1 MSTKAFVW
9 LLVGFLAVGGS
20 LGGAFAGGVVLGKSQ
35 GDEADG
41 NGVSSELPSS
51 LGQQAST
58 QPDAPSLDQLRHRFQ
73 SGDITPEEAAQF
85 RQQFQGQFGGGGT
98 GGGGGLGGG
107 GRRFGGGA
115 VMTGTIEAI
124 VGNIV
129 TLNTTQGPLEA
140 TIGEDTAIQMF
151 AEGTLSDL
159 LTGARITV
167 TGERGEDGTVVATSI
182 LLVPEGGDGFI
193 GGGGFGGF
201 GGGGFG
207 GGGFGGGDRQRGGG
221 LSIPQPAP

>member
-1 MSTKAFVW
+1 
-9 LLVGFLAVGGS
+9 
-20 LGGAFAGGVVLGKSQ
+20 
-35 GDEADG
+35 
-41 NGVSSELPSS
+41 
-51 LGQQAST
+51 
-58 QPDAPSLDQLRHRFQ
+58 
-73 SGDITPEEAAQF
+73 
-85 RQQFQGQFGGGGT
+85 
-98 GGGGGLGGG
+98 
-107 GRRFGGGA
+107 
-115 VMTGTIEAI
+115 MTGTIEEI

-151 AEGTLSDL
+151 AEGSLSDL

-167 TGERGEDGTVVATSI
+167 TGERGEDGAVVATSI